1 LRVREAR
8 IVIAF
13 ASVHIPHYDV
23 EDGKGNEI
31 GDVCLRITT
40 FTTPR
45 RVTADIQHLC
55 HRIGGL
61 AEPIFARGR
70 ASSGFTD
77 RQLLS

>member
-1 LRVREAR
+1 
-8 IVIAF
+8 
-13 ASVHIPHYDV
+13 
-23 EDGKGNEI
+23 
-31 GDVCLRITT
+31 LRITT